1 MAGLL
6 AGTNRERGG
15 KRMEFKEGDKV
26 RFVRY
31 EKGCVHNRDHLLG
44 HIFTIDRPCRGI
56 EGWLMKE
63 PETYLNGARLYFT
76 EDELEFVAH
85 TITVGGPGCLKRS
98 KIDVIIDP
106 RDSAGAHRAVDKAIA
121 EYRKKYFDWT
131 DEELKQARELFKE
144 LAAEWVLDKRNS
156 LIFFSS
162 SFARNVQLITDTGF
176 EIARA
181 TAKNDDVFNS
191 TIGKVVCLCK
201 ALNKPIPDFINNKN
215 R

>member
-1 MAGLL
+1 
-6 AGTNRERGG
+6 
-15 KRMEFKEGDKV
+15 MEFKKGDKV

-56 EGWLMKE
+56 EGWIMKE
-63 PETYLNGARLYFT
+63 PETYLNGARLFFT

-85 TITVGGPGCLKRS
+85 TITVEGPGCLKRS

-106 RDSAGAHRAVDKAIA
+106 RDSAGAHRAVDEAIA

-144 LAAEWVLDKRNS
+144 LAAECVLDNNQN
-156 LIFFSS
+156 LV
-162 SFARNVQLITDTGF
+162 FAVNPYNKSVRLLTTRF
-176 EIARA
+176 RLELECAIAH
-181 TAKNDDVFNS
+181 NNDVFNP